1 MGEYLVKMAFTL
13 HSKYNRARNNQRHPE
28 NKGFRNDRQP
38 ISPQHRVDQA
48 VTQLEK
54 RHIVDAH
61 HHLWDLHAC
70 NYPWLMARG
79 VVRFFGD
86 PTPIQKNYLVGHLR
100 DDASDYKLDASVHIQ
115 VGVAPG
121 DQLRETA
128 WLQQLGDQHGLPSA
142 IVAFCELDRRAAVDQ
157 IAAHLK
163 HSRVRGLRQI
173 VGRSDAED
181 EETGSGRLIEDSV
194 WQENLALLG
203 ELGLTFDLQLTPG
216 QVPRVTEILAK
227 SPNTQVA
234 LCHCGSPWD
243 QSESGLKAWRDGL
256 RLLASLP
263 NVVCKISGLGMF
275 DHDWTVDS
283 IRPIVESCIDLF
295 GAERCMFG
303 SNFPVD
309 KLHASYTKVWRAF
322 EVITASLSEA
332 DQARLFGNTAR
343 EFYRI

>member
-1 MGEYLVKMAFTL
+1 V
-13 HSKYNRARNNQRHPE
+13 
-28 NKGFRNDRQP
+28 
-38 ISPQHRVDQA
+38 VA
-48 VTQLEK
+48 VSGSEK

-61 HHLWDLHAC
+61 HHLWDLQAC
-70 NYPWLMARG
+70 NYPWLMACG

-86 PTPIQKNYLVGHLR
+86 PTPIQKNYLLEHLR
-100 DDASDYKLDASVHIQ
+100 DDASDYKLDGSVHIQ
-115 VGVAPG
+115 VGVGPG
-121 DQLRETA
+121 DELHETA
-128 WLQQLGDQHGLPSA
+128 WLQRLGDQQGLPAA
-142 IVAFCELDRRAAVDQ
+142 IVAFCELDKADAVDQ
-157 IAAHLK
+157 IAEQLQ

-181 EETGSGRLIEDSV
+181 SETGSGRLIEDSV
-194 WQENLALLG
+194 WQENLARLG

-216 QVPRVTEILAK
+216 QTPRLAEILAK
-227 SPNTQVA
+227 APHTQVA

-243 QSESGLKAWRDGL
+243 QTESGLNAWRDGL

-283 IRPIVESCIDLF
+283 IRPIVESCIEIF
-295 GAERCMFG
+295 GAQRCMFG

-322 EVITASLSEA
+322 EVITAILSEA
-332 DQARLFGNTAR
+332 DQARLFRDTAR